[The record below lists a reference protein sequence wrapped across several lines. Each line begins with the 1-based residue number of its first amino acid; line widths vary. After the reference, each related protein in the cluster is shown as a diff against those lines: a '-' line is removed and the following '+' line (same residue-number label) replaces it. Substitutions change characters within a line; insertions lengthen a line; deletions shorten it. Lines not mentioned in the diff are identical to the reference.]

1 MLLIVG
7 CVMIY
12 NFYGINPESLTK
24 FAGNPETAK
33 GFGST
38 THILLTAYIV
48 APLLEECIFRLGLS
62 FKRWQIALAAASIPA
77 YILWQHFNSLT
88 IVSTSIYVVTITAIY
103 LLVYCLTSDI
113 YFEKL
118 KKSFYIPLIWL
129 SAIAFGLLHLI
140 AFTNHSLL
148 LLPYM
153 LCVILVP
160 FFAGCAITYYRINL
174 GFWWG
179 VGLHIFNNIPALFIL
194 LK

>member
-179 VGLHIFNNIPALFIL
+179 LGLHIFNNIPALFIL
-194 LK
+194 L